1 MVIAEVSPLLDTSPD
16 LLELRHRR
24 LGSALPQ
31 LVAVARER
39 GALVHPEL
47 VLAQLARRERIGSTS
62 LGRGLA
68 VTGAWSLCVRAPR
81 VVVGISSRGLE
92 WDAEDEAPVHVVACV
107 FTPGA
112 SPEALHLRRVEG
124 VVAALRL
131 QRTRQRLL
139 ERRDPAL
146 LEQWLRDLP
155 R

>member
-1 MVIAEVSPLLDTSPD
+1 MGFAEVIPLHGTSHD

-24 LGSALPQ
+24 RETALPQ
-31 LVAVARER
+31 FVAVAHER
-39 GALVHPEL
+39 GAVEHPEL
-47 VLAQLARRERIGSTS
+47 VTAQLLRRERLGTTA

-81 VVVGISSRGLE
+81 IVVGLSERGLE
-92 WDAEDEAPVHVVACV
+92 WEAGDAEPVHVAACV
-107 FTPGA
+107 FTPGEA
-112 SPEALHLRRVEG
+112 PEELHMRRMEG

-131 QRTRQRLL
+131 LRTRQRLL

-146 LEQWLRDLP
+146 LAQWFREVP